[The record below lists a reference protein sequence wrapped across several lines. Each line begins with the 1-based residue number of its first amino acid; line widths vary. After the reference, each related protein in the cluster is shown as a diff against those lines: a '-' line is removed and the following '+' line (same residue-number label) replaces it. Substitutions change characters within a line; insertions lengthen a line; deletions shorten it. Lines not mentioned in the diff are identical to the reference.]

1 MNYCLSHIRIAIAFA
16 SGEMVKIM
24 LPLQVSLTSAVSLGL
39 LNIAMCIISC
49 CLYSHCFFAR

>member
-16 SGEMVKIM
+16 SEEMVTIM
-24 LPLQVSLTSAVSLGL
+24 LPLQVSLIAAVSLGL
-39 LNIAMCIISC
+39 LNVMCIISC